1 MGVRLKIGNTEVG
14 AQSGKNVGVME
25 KQCDDSE
32 RLESQS
38 PSNEE
43 SKFGH
48 TRRALKSRH
57 IQLIA
62 LGGCIGT
69 GLFVGTGATLSLV
82 GPANLFMAFV
92 VMSAI
97 LWVVMNSLAEM
108 TTYLPQSGSS
118 VPLYIKRYFDPSLAF
133 AAGWN
138 YWYAYAMLVATEIS
152 AASVVIQYW
161 TTSVPVAVWITIILV
176 VIVILNVFAVRL
188 FGESE
193 FWFASIKIVAIV
205 GLVILGIV
213 LFFGGGPNHQR
224 LGFHYWKDPGAF
236 KAFAASGTTGQFL
249 GFWTALVRSGF
260 AFILGPELI
269 TMTAGESEAPRRN
282 IPKAASRFV
291 YRLMVFYVLG
301 PLVVSVIVSSNDLEL
316 LQAVSSGTKDAGAS
330 PFVLG
335 IQRSGI
341 PVLNHII
348 NAVILTSAWSS
359 GNSFLFAASRTLY
372 SLALTGQA
380 PQVFRRCNKNG
391 VPYAAVLAS
400 AALACLVYLSVS
412 AGSAAVFTWF
422 LNLTTISG

>member
-138 YWYAYAMLVATEIS
+138 YW
-152 AASVVIQYW
+152 
-161 TTSVPVAVWITIILV
+161 
-176 VIVILNVFAVRL
+176 
-188 FGESE
+188 
-193 FWFASIKIVAIV
+193 
-205 GLVILGIV
+205 
-213 LFFGGGPNHQR
+213 
-224 LGFHYWKDPGAF
+224 
-236 KAFAASGTTGQFL
+236 
-249 GFWTALVRSGF
+249 
-260 AFILGPELI
+260 
-269 TMTAGESEAPRRN
+269 
-282 IPKAASRFV
+282 
-291 YRLMVFYVLG
+291 
-301 PLVVSVIVSSNDLEL
+301 
-316 LQAVSSGTKDAGAS
+316 
-330 PFVLG
+330 
-335 IQRSGI
+335 
-341 PVLNHII
+341 
-348 NAVILTSAWSS
+348 
-359 GNSFLFAASRTLY
+359 
-372 SLALTGQA
+372 
-380 PQVFRRCNKNG
+380 
-391 VPYAAVLAS
+391 
-400 AALACLVYLSVS
+400 
-412 AGSAAVFTWF
+412 
-422 LNLTTISG
+422 